1 MKAVLVFLW
10 LGLLRTE
17 SNMTPDSLISVLGKD
32 RMAELTQLQAE
43 GEISSGDISESS
55 SDESP
60 SKPPRDNFA
69 KAYDLL
75 EAKDEEML
83 KQVEFEIQNEN
94 EDKTELAL
102 DRKDDEEEEPDD
114 ESLYNFSD
122 IVEKLNSVNCDTP
135 EKEEAGL
142 EIIEGSGDS
151 FEIKSLCRDVIHA
164 STLSIVGES
173 NRHSNE
179 LYDYLKKY
187 VYLPLSLDVQPRLS
201 FAEVLLDLIFID
213 DSTLMVNKDT
223 QIPTNEQFLHEVTEI
238 FKTIETYSSE
248 FEANKGL
255 ISNLILDVLKR
266 FHIFW
271 NVHRNRNQIETVGK
285 NTIQIVKHIIKNYK
299 KTSKHM
305 KDVAQHIVTNIKDG
319 FYRFSK
325 AHQIQTL
332 IQKKPVEMIA
342 LQIVRRYKENVESI
356 IAAKPNSNQFN
367 SELGYLLDLLRGF
380 FVLNF
385 RLKVSDSENKN
396 RYQTAIFD
404 KIKMVYETYASYMK
418 ENDHQSLNF
427 VRDFTITLLLKF
439 NFRQFMIF
447 NVYGINWF
455 LSLPVFGVRSSNEQ
469 IVKIYY
475 IWIDRLMLIP
485 KICSNEPNSNL
496 ESCYRKKIGMV
507 ESELFLNYNLP
518 RSVAGHDLINFMRMA
533 IFSMFEK
540 ARKTG
545 LLASSLSFRN
555 FYFSELFVISEE
567 FRAKYFIKSMPFFDE
582 IENELG
588 GLISSHKHKNVM
600 KKKIF
605 ELFNKLDS
613 LIYNFFL
620 NSKSKYNNLQINEDL
635 SILNTIS
642 LDFSSLLDKFRVN
655 HYEMINDDVEDCLV
669 ALKKTC
675 ENLISSRANES
686 MLANTDQNSE
696 KPITQYTPLVQPN
709 SDIVEHVVNEPMISS
724 RSMIPSGNPSA
735 PMDIS
740 QLSRAN

>member
-1 MKAVLVFLW
+1 MKAVLIFLW
-10 LGLLRTE
+10 LGLKCAE
-17 SNMTPDSLISVLGKD
+17 PNVTPDSLVSVLGKD
-32 RMAELTQLQAE
+32 RMAELTQLQTE
-43 GEISSGDISESS
+43 GSVSNTDISESS
-55 SDESP
+55 FSESS
-60 SKPPRDNFA
+60 SKTPKDNFA

-75 EAKDEEML
+75 EAKDEHAL

-94 EDKTELAL
+94 EDKTELVL

-122 IVEKLNSVNCDTP
+122 IVEKLNNVSCDTV
-135 EKEEAGL
+135 EKEEAGI
-142 EIIEGSGDS
+142 EIIEDTGNSY
-151 FEIKSLCRDVIHA
+151 EIRSLCKDVIHA

-213 DSTLMVNKDT
+213 DSTLMVNKET
-223 QIPTNEQFLHEVTEI
+223 QIPTNEQFMNEITEI

-248 FEANKGL
+248 FEANKGM

-271 NVHRNRNQIETVGK
+271 NVHRNRNQIDTVGK

-299 KTSKHM
+299 KTSKYM

-356 IAAKPNSNQFN
+356 IAKKPNSNQFN

-380 FVLNF
+380 FILNF
-385 RLKVSDSENKN
+385 KMKVSEAENEN

-418 ENDHQSLNF
+418 ENDHQSLSS
-427 VRDFTITLLLKF
+427 VRDFTVTLLMKF
-439 NFRQFMIF
+439 NFRRFVIF
-447 NVYGINWF
+447 NVYGINWY

-507 ESELFLNYNLP
+507 ESEFLLNYNLP

-533 IFSMFEK
+533 IYTMFEK
-540 ARKTG
+540 AKKNG
-545 LLASSLSFRN
+545 LMSSSLSFRN

-567 FRAKYFIKSMPFFDE
+567 FRAKYFIKSMPFFDD

-588 GLISSHKHKNVM
+588 SLINTHKHKSVM
-600 KKKIF
+600 NKKTF
-605 ELFNKLDS
+605 ELFNQLDS
-613 LIYNFFL
+613 LVYNFFL
-620 NSKSKYNNLQINEDL
+620 NSKSKYNNIQINEDL
-635 SILNTIS
+635 NILNTIS
-642 LDFSSLLDKFRVN
+642 VDFSKLLDKFRVKN
-655 HYEMINDDVEDCLV
+655 YELIDNGVENCLV

-675 ENLISSRANES
+675 DNIVSARANES
-686 MLANTDQNSE
+686 MLANTDENSE

-709 SDIVEHVVNEPMISS
+709 SDIIEHVVNEPMISS

-735 PMDIS
+735 PMDVS